1 MVWQKEQRDGRES
14 RKKPRLAAR
23 KLMKYRK
30 YTRAGYRPRERYG
43 DGRGGE
49 VVVVE
54 GEEIRRRY
62 QRDGIVQVT

>member
-1 MVWQKEQRDGRES
+1 M
-14 RKKPRLAAR
+14 
-23 KLMKYRK
+23 MKYIGNIADQGIVQEK
-30 YTRAGYRPRERYG
+30 DTGT
-43 DGRGGE
+43 